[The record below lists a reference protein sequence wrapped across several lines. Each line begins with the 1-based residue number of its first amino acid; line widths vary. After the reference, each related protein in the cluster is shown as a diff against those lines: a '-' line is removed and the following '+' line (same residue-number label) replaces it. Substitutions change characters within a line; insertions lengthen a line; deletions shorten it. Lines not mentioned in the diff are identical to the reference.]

1 MSPTREGDLAALR
14 RELCELRESCEIR
27 NTIQDRKI
35 SRLRQVNARLR
46 TGIGQIL
53 PTTTWKR
60 KIFHVTAYLLCIAGF
75 LYQSIELTQLYLK
88 YDVTPDIWIYP
99 LEDIIAPQMT
109 FCFVAPYSK
118 CLKKLNNGGNRTNVY
133 DCWKDEMKSARDV
146 FTKADTLADF
156 VPIILISNATSNKA
170 YLSVNWKN
178 VSKNFQDNV

>member
-35 SRLRQVNARLR
+35 SRLRQVNAGLR
-46 TGIGQIL
+46 TRIGQIS

-60 KIFHVTAYLLCIAGF
+60 KIFQVTAHLLCIAGF

-109 FCFVAPYSK
+109 FCFRTPYTK
-118 CLKKLNNGGNRTNVY
+118 CLKKLNSGHNMTDVEK
-133 DCWKDEMKSARDV
+133 CWEEEMKSARDV
-146 FTKADTLADF
+146 FTKMDTLGQF
-156 VPIILISNATSNKA
+156 VR
-170 YLSVNWKN
+170 V
-178 VSKNFQDNV
+178 